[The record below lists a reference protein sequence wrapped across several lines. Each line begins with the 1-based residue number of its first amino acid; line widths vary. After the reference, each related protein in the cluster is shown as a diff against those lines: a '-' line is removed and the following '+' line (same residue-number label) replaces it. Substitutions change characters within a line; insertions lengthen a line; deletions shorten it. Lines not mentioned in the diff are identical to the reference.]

1 MINANKIAFTY
12 DKKKEFI
19 KDLTFNIEKGKI
31 TTILGPNG
39 SGKSTVLSL
48 LCGLNKVSAG
58 EIIINDKNIKNMKYR
73 DIAKEI
79 ATVHQ
84 QNTVPDDITV
94 KELVAYGRIPHKKYF
109 EKNAKDDEEIVEWA
123 LERTGLA
130 KLQHK
135 EVMSMSGGERQ
146 RVFIAMALAQKSK
159 ILFLDEPT
167 TYLDIYH
174 QIELLELIKELKEET
189 GLTIVMVLH
198 DINQALTYSDNIMVM
213 KNGQL
218 IKIGKASEVLSMN
231 LLNDV
236 YNIGGFLSNQ
246 KDNVYFVPMKKEKN
260 CV

>member
-1 MINANKIAFTY
+1 
-12 DKKKEFI
+12 
-19 KDLTFNIEKGKI
+19 
-31 TTILGPNG
+31 
-39 SGKSTVLSL
+39 
-48 LCGLNKVSAG
+48 
-58 EIIINDKNIKNMKYR
+58 
-73 DIAKEI
+73 
-79 ATVHQ
+79 
-84 QNTVPDDITV
+84 
-94 KELVAYGRIPHKKYF
+94 
-109 EKNAKDDEEIVEWA
+109 
-123 LERTGLA
+123 
-130 KLQHK
+130 
-135 EVMSMSGGERQ
+135 MSGGERQ

-174 QIELLELIKELKEET
+174 QIELLELIKELKEED

-218 IKIGKASEVLSMN
+218 IKIGKASEVISMN

-236 YNIGGFLSNQ
+236 YNIGGFLSTK

>member
-1 MINANKIAFTY
+1 MIKVNKLSFSY

-48 LCGLNKVSAG
+48 LCGLNKISSG
-58 EIIINDKNIKNMKYR
+58 EIIINDKDIKSMKYK

-94 KELVAYGRIPHKKYF
+94 KELIAYGRMPYKKYF
-109 EKNAKDDEEIVEWA
+109 AKNSHDDEEIVKWA
-123 LERTGLA
+123 IETTGLESL
-130 KLQHK
+130 KDK

-174 QIELLELIKELKEET
+174 QIELLELIKELKEEE

-198 DINQALTYSDNIMVM
+198 DINQALTYSDNIIVM
-213 KNGQL
+213 KNGEL
-218 IKIGKASEVLSMN
+218 IKSGEASEVISMN

>member
-1 MINANKIAFTY
+1 MIKVNKLSFSY

-19 KDLTFNIEKGKI
+19 KDLSFNIEKGKI

-48 LCGLNKVSAG
+48 LCGLNKISSG
-58 EIIINDKNIKNMKYR
+58 EIIINDKDIKSMKYK

-94 KELVAYGRIPHKKYF
+94 KELITYGRMPHKKYF
-109 EKNAKDDEEIVEWA
+109 AKNSHDDEEIVKWA
-123 LERTGLA
+123 IETTGLEPL
-130 KLQHK
+130 KDK

-218 IKIGKASEVLSMN
+218 IKIGKASEVISMN

-246 KDNVYFVPMKKEKN
+246 KDNVYFVPMKKELQK
-260 CV
+260 

>member
-1 MINANKIAFTY
+1 MEEKVIEIKSLGVNY
-12 DKKKEFI
+12 GEKEVLKNI
-19 KDLTFNIEKGKI
+19 DLNVYKG
-31 TTILGPNG
+31 TIIGYIGPNG
-39 SGKSTVLSL
+39 AGKSTTIKIL
-48 LCGLNKVSAG
+48 LGLNRNYSGEVKIFGQDIKNQDYNFKKNIGYVPEVAKLYENLTAREYLTFIGQLYNLSYDDCDKKAHALMEILGIEHAYESRLSSFSKGMKQKV
-58 EIIINDKNIKNMKYR
+58 IIISALMHN
-73 DIAKEI
+73 
-79 ATVHQ
+79 
-84 QNTVPDDITV
+84 PD
-94 KELVAYGRIPHKKYF
+94 
-109 EKNAKDDEEIVEWA
+109 
-123 LERTGLA
+123 
-130 KLQHK
+130 
-135 EVMSMSGGERQ
+135 
-146 RVFIAMALAQKSK
+146 

-174 QIELLELIKELKEET
+174 QIELLELIKELKEEE

-218 IKIGKASEVLSMN
+218 IKIGKASEVISMN